1 MRIIE
6 CDRCHKRI
14 TGAQKVGYVGLD
26 QRDVKTGDLD
36 GGFRDLDDWDFCDEC
51 MEEIAKFVQ
60 MKPVQERQKV
70 PEGFKA
76 VDVKPKAMIKRPI
89 STDTK
94 YSAITPEKIER
105 IKQLSREG
113 KTVKDIATEVGCSE
127 PTVRKYK
134 AEVADDAVH
143 ESDAG

>member
-14 TGAQKVGYVGLD
+14 KGVGKVGSVCLD
-26 QRDVKTGDLD
+26 LQDVKTGDLD
-36 GGFRDLDDWDFCDEC
+36 GNNEFEGWDICDEC
-51 MEEIAKFVQ
+51 MQKIAKFVQ
-60 MKPVQERQKV
+60 MKPL
-70 PEGFKA
+70 PKA
-76 VDVKPKAMIKRPI
+76 VIKKPI

-113 KTVKDIATEVGCSE
+113 KTVKDIAAEVGCSE

-134 AEVADDAVH
+134 AEVTPN
-143 ESDAG
+143 EETESNSKSDAPD

>member
-14 TGAQKVGYVGLD
+14 TGVDKVGYVALD
-26 QRDVKTGDLD
+26 HRDIKTGNRL
-36 GGFRDLDDWDFCDEC
+36 GESRGIETRDFCDEC

-60 MKPVQERQKV
+60 MKPVQERQKFL
-70 PEGFKA
+70 EGFKA
-76 VDVKPKAMIKRPI
+76 VDVKPKAVIKKPI

-113 KTVKDIATEVGCSE
+113 KTVKDIAAEVGCCE

-134 AEVADDAVH
+134 AEVTPNETDLQ
-143 ESDAG
+143 

>member
-14 TGAQKVGYVGLD
+14 TGAKKVGYVGLD

-60 MKPVQERQKV
+60 MKPL
-70 PEGFKA
+70 PKA
-76 VDVKPKAMIKRPI
+76 VIKKPI

-94 YSAITPEKIER
+94 YSAITPDKIER
-105 IKQLSREG
+105 IKQLS
-113 KTVKDIATEVGCSE
+113 
-127 PTVRKYK
+127 
-134 AEVADDAVH
+134 
-143 ESDAG
+143 